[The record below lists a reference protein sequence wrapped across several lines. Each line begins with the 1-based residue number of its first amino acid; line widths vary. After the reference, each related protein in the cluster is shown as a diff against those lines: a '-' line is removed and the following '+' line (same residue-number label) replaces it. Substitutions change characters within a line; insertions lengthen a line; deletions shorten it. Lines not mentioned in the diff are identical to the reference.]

1 MSPIAGQFS
10 ARTIA
15 MLESPAYRA
24 LSRAAHQVLT
34 RIEIEH
40 AHHGGKDNG
49 RLPVTSAQFV
59 EYGIHRHA
67 IAPAIREL
75 VALGFIEITR
85 EGRAGNADWRRPTLF
100 RLTYR
105 HSFDLK
111 PTNEWRKITEADAN
125 ALAKIARRTPSNFF
139 HSALSVTNPLVTVS
153 AKPSAGNRHLASDRK
168 RTNKSKNAQKSVVPE
183 NGTTSRLSLHL
194 AGRGSHPQQ
203 QPHDPP
209 DPADAEPRDGHPDPE
224 PGDGLDIPAFL
235 RRDSR

>member
-85 EGRAGNADWRRPTLF
+85 EGRAPATPTGADLPSSGSPTATASISSLPMSGA
-100 RLTYR
+100 RSPKLTPMR
-105 HSFDLK
+105 SPKL
-111 PTNEWRKITEADAN
+111 R
-125 ALAKIARRTPSNFF
+125 
-139 HSALSVTNPLVTVS
+139 
-153 AKPSAGNRHLASDRK
+153 
-168 RTNKSKNAQKSVVPE
+168 
-183 NGTTSRLSLHL
+183 
-194 AGRGSHPQQ
+194 
-203 QPHDPP
+203 
-209 DPADAEPRDGHPDPE
+209 AEPPAIFFIVRFPSP
-224 PGDGLDIPAFL
+224 IP
-235 RRDSR
+235 